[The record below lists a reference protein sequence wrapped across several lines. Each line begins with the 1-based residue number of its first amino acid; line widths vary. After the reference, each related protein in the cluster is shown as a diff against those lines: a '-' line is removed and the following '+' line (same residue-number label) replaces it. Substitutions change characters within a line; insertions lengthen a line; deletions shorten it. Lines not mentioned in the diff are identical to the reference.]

1 MKKSL
6 VFILFFL
13 GVQLAEAKYLRFWR
27 GHIKSGMDYSYFQ
40 KGLSEIFVPLTA
52 NLAKSPAKLTSYQPV
67 LFSEGIYKTYKLPA
81 EIALVEYQ
89 SEQTYQAFRSTA
101 AGQDYS
107 RKHWDYFEQSESKS
121 AVASEYVGE
130 IEFEKSYYAARDN
143 IFKVQKLNS
152 FIKVYI
158 KESNISS
165 ERWIESIKSH
175 IARLQNKN
183 SEALIFLATKNYLME
198 YSLWERPQD
207 VFDPEFEQTSSLIF
221 NHELQEGLELKPDA
235 GLKF

>member
-1 MKKSL
+1 M
-6 VFILFFL
+6 FILFIL

-27 GHIKSGMDYSYFQ
+27 GHIKSGMDYSQFQ
-40 KGLSEIFVPLTA
+40 NGLSEIFIPLTA
-52 NLAKSPAKLTSYQPV
+52 NLAQSPAKLTSYQPV
-67 LFSEGIYKTYKLPA
+67 LFSESIYKGYKLPA

-89 SEQTYQAFRSTA
+89 SEQTYQTFRSTP

-107 RKHWDYFEQSESKS
+107 RKHWDYFEQTESKS
-121 AVASEYVGE
+121 AVAIEYTGE
-130 IEFEKSYYAARDN
+130 IEFEKSYYTARDN
-143 IFKVQKLNS
+143 KFKVQKLNS
-152 FIKVYI
+152 FIKVYV
-158 KESNISS
+158 KESNVSN

-183 SEALIFLATKNYLME
+183 SEALIFLTTATYLME
-198 YSLWERPQD
+198 YSLWEKPQD
-207 VFDPEFEQTSSLIF
+207 VFDPEFEQTSALIF

>member
-6 VFILFFL
+6 IFIVFIL

-27 GHIKSGMDYSYFQ
+27 GHIRSGMDYSQFQ

-52 NLAKSPAKLTSYQPV
+52 SLANTTAKLTSYQPV
-67 LFSEGIYKTYKLPA
+67 LFSEAVYKTYQLPA

-89 SEQTYQAFRSTA
+89 SEQTYQAFRSTSV
-101 AGQDYS
+101 GQDYS
-107 RKHWDYFEQSESKS
+107 RKHWDYFQQSESKS

-130 IEFEKSYYAARDN
+130 IEFEKAYYVARDN
-143 IFKVQKLNS
+143 KFKVQKLNS
-152 FIKVYI
+152 FIKIYV
-158 KESNISS
+158 KESNVSN
-165 ERWIESIKSH
+165 ERWVESIKFH

-183 SEALIFLATKNYLME
+183 SEALIFLATANYLME
-198 YSLWERPQD
+198 YSLWEKPQD
-207 VFDPEFEQTSSLIF
+207 IFDPEFEQTSSLIF